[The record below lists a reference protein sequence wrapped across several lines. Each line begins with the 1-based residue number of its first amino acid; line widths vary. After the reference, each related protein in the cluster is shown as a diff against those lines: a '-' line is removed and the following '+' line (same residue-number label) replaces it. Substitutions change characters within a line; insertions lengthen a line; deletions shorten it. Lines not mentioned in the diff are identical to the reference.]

1 MQILLY
7 YSFNFYRPENIQNK
21 NWTKNIQK
29 KETAVNLVGSSQKN
43 LKDKNY
49 MVLEKLSIC

>member
-29 KETAVNLVGSSQKN
+29 KEMAVNLVGSSQKN